1 MATAGRGTNDM
12 QLTRSIPL
20 GAVAIIVALLGFTA
34 TATAAAPEVKTG
46 NASSI
51 EAGAATLGGS
61 VDPNGEA
68 TTYYW
73 EYGTKRTYGSRTAD
87 ASAGNGSKVKRV
99 RLRVEGLAPNT
110 RYHFRLVASNPSGVR
125 SGADATFKT
134 KPQPLGLQ
142 ITAAPNPVVFGSPS
156 TITGA
161 LTGTGNANRQVVLQQ
176 LAFPFTAQFADV
188 GNPIVT
194 DGNGAFAFP
203 ILPPTGTTQFRV
215 RTVNPD
221 NVFSPVLTLGVAA
234 RVSTQTSSKS
244 VRRFRRVRF
253 FGTVTPAAV
262 GQPFEI
268 QRATGSGRWLPV
280 ARGFTTRG
288 SASSSKW
295 SKRVRITRTAKYR
308 VLVHML
314 DGPIVSGFG
323 REVGVA
329 VKKRR

>member
-1 MATAGRGTNDM
+1 MKVVEVS
-12 QLTRSIPL
+12 LRSVL
-20 GAVAIIVALLGFTA
+20 VALLASFAFTA
-34 TATAAAPEVKTG
+34 TATAAAPAVTTG
-46 NASSI
+46 GAGGI
-51 EAGAATLGGS
+51 EAGAATLNGT
-61 VDPNGEA
+61 VDPNGET

-73 EYGTKRTYGSRTAD
+73 EYGTTRTYGSRTGDGD
-87 ASAGNGSKVKRV
+87 AGKGTSAKKVS
-99 RLRVEGLAPNT
+99 LRVEGLAANT
-110 RYHFRLVASNPSGVR
+110 VYHYRLVASNPSGVR
-125 SGADATFKT
+125 SGADRTFKT
-134 KPQPLGLQ
+134 KRQPLGLQ
-142 ITAAPNPVVFGSPS
+142 ITAAPNPVVFGSAS
-156 TITGA
+156 TVTGA

-176 LAFPFTAQFADV
+176 LAFPFTGAFADT

-194 DGNGAFAFP
+194 DANGAFSFP
-203 ILPPTGTTQFRV
+203 ILPLPGTTQFRV

-221 NVFSPVLTLGVAA
+221 KVFSPVLTLGVAA
-234 RVSTQTSSKS
+234 RVSTQTSAKS

-280 ARGFTTRG
+280 ARGFTTKG
-288 SASSSKW
+288 GDQSSKW

-314 DGPIVSGFG
+314 EGPIVSGFG
-323 REVGVA
+323 REVAVA